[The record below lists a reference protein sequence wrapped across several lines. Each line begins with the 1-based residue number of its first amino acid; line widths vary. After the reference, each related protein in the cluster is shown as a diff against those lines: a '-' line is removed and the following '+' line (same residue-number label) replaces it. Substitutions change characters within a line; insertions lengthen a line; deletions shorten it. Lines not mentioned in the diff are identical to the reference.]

1 MNEDDRKKLD
11 EILNLLQGLSLEN
24 KGIRR
29 HISTASDLHEDVLKD
44 VTRMVREIRN
54 RK

>member
-1 MNEDDRKKLD
+1 MNDDDRKKLD
-11 EILNLLQGLSLEN
+11 QILEILQGLALEN

-29 HISTASDLHEDVLKD
+29 HISSAQDLHESALKD
-44 VTRMVREIRN
+44 VTRLVREIRN